1 MECTSISTSA
11 STIRSLH
18 DSFVDQNVSTSSL
31 PSSPRSNTSA
41 LPSPPDSPSLDSV
54 SSFPS
59 VSSSFFF
66 SSSGASPPSQQSD
79 HGRDST
85 QGLIIPSL
93 TLPDPLRYPTPY
105 GQTLGDIR
113 IITLGTKGV
122 GKSFL
127 TKLLLEDNEDVVDE
141 GIWEDGEYG
150 KVMRAS
156 TDWLDRRDAHGLEK
170 FEPARNVEIHELP
183 GYEYTDNVRFRTFCD
198 GSTSL
203 DIFTKELIMHVK
215 SMVQTPFC
223 AVSNI
228 LDPSCDPSTIS
239 TNLVASAYTPLY
251 TALVLLL
258 SSSEFVPSYSAFY
271 LIRFPDSSIERK
283 LIKELSSYIPIIVLP
298 HVDHDDDISPS
309 ISSFRPPSPIT
320 LRQGLFRSP
329 ATLLTLRNEAADR
342 FFRWREVSYLSDGI
356 RAQRQRQA
364 STRSDAW
371 KDKDWEASL
380 SYDVARRLRDLE
392 RRSETHASGLD
403 QNSEPKL
410 PCFGVVGFDPLHFT
424 SLFMFSIS
432 ILGPLQRRTRRSI
445 QGFFSSMI
453 NWNVCVALVG
463 GFCIGLGIGILLR

>member
-18 DSFVDQNVSTSSL
+18 GSFVEQNVSSVSL
-31 PSSPRSNTSA
+31 PSSPRSSTSA
-41 LPSPPDSPSLDSV
+41 LPSLPDSPSLDSV

-66 SSSGASPPSQQSD
+66 SSTGASPPSQQSD

-93 TLPDPLRYPTPY
+93 ALPDPLRYPTPY

-141 GIWEDGEYG
+141 GIWEDEEYG
-150 KVMRAS
+150 KVVHAS
-156 TDWLDRRDAHGLEK
+156 TDWIDRRDAHGLEK

-183 GYEYTDNVRFRTFCD
+183 GYEYTDN
-198 GSTSL
+198 
-203 DIFTKELIMHVK
+203 ELIMHVK

-223 AVSNI
+223 AVSDI
-228 LDPSCDPSTIS
+228 LDPSCDPSTAS
-239 TNLVASAYTPLY
+239 TNLVSSAYTPLY
-251 TALVLLL
+251 TALILLL
-258 SSSEFVPSYSAFY
+258 SSN
-271 LIRFPDSSIERK
+271 SSIERA
-283 LIKELSSYIPIIVLP
+283 LITELSNYIPIIVLP

-309 ISSFRPPSPIT
+309 ISSFRPSSPIA

-329 ATLLTLRNEAADR
+329 ATLMTLRSEAADR
-342 FFRWREVSYLSDGI
+342 FFRWREVCYLTDSI

-364 STRSDAW
+364 STRSKTW

-380 SYDVARRLRDLE
+380 SYDVAKRLRDLD
-392 RRSETHASGLD
+392 RKNETHASGFD
-403 QNSEPKL
+403 QNSEPNL
-410 PCFGVVGFDPLHFT
+410 PCFGVPCFDPLHFT

-432 ILGPLQRRTRRSI
+432 MLGPLQRRTRRSI
-445 QGFFSSMI
+445 RGFLSGVT

>member
-1 MECTSISTSA
+1 MEPASISTSA

-18 DSFVDQNVSTSSL
+18 GSFVDQNVSSTSL
-31 PSSPRSNTSA
+31 PSSPRSSTSA

-66 SSSGASPPSQQSD
+66 SSTGASPPSRQSD

-113 IITLGTKGV
+113 LITLGARGV

-141 GIWEDGEYG
+141 GVWEDGEYG
-150 KVMRAS
+150 KVVRAS
-156 TDWLDRRDAHGLEK
+156 TDWIDRRDAHGLEK

-183 GYEYTDNVRFRTFCD
+183 GYEYTDN
-198 GSTSL
+198 
-203 DIFTKELIMHVK
+203 ELTMHIK
-215 SMVQTPFC
+215 SMIQTPFC
-223 AVSNI
+223 AVSDI
-228 LDPSCDPSTIS
+228 LDPSCDPSTAS
-239 TNLVASAYTPLY
+239 TNLVSSAYTPLY
-251 TALVLLL
+251 TALILLL
-258 SSSEFVPSYSAFY
+258 STSILHSHDPS
-271 LIRFPDSSIERK
+271 LDSSIERT
-283 LIKELSSYIPIIVLP
+283 LITELSNYIPIIVLP

-309 ISSFRPPSPIT
+309 ISSFRPSSPIA

-329 ATLLTLRNEAADR
+329 ATLLTLRSEAADR
-342 FFRWREVSYLSDGI
+342 FFRWREVSYLTDGI
-356 RAQRQRQA
+356 RAQRQRQV
-364 STRSDAW
+364 STRNEAW

-380 SYDVARRLRDLE
+380 SYDVAKRLRDLDGKHK
-392 RRSETHASGLD
+392 TQASGFD
-403 QNSEPKL
+403 QNSEPDL
-410 PCFGVVGFDPLHFT
+410 PCFGVPGLDPLHFT
-424 SLFMFSIS
+424 SLFVFSIS
-432 ILGPLQRRTRRSI
+432 MLGPLQRRARSFLS
-445 QGFFSSMI
+445 G
-453 NWNVCVALVG
+453 WNVCVALVG